1 MKIFNNVRGSQ
12 ETVPQVEVNV
22 DTVYIR
28 SNIERI
34 ETEDFKGWE
43 YDEVQHDL
51 KDYIGKITPVEADVN
66 ITADSVVFALMD
78 VQDMADMLMLALKKI
93 EELEAKING

>member
-66 ITADSVVFALMD
+66 ITAESVVFALMD